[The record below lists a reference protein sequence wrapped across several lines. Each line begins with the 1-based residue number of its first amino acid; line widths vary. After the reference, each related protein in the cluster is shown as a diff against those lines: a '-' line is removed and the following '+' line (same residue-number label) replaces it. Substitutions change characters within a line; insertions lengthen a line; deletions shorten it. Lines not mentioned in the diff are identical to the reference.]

1 MASRYRRV
9 VSWWR
14 KCGCNGC
21 RAVTYQITKPPLTL
35 SDCPVIQCA
44 AGEHKKRTTSA
55 TSSAFPRRPNGLRSI
70 ARRKTSGSEK
80 YLEVMSLSTYPG
92 ATDLPRRQLQ
102 RPAFC
107 ERINRSFR
115 RAVQAAPSSDS
126 DSAGHRRNV
135 NDVCAILEIG
145 QGSLSNPEQSFQ
157 VRIEH
162 LVQLLD

>member
-35 SDCPVIQCA
+35 SDCPVIQRA

-92 ATDLPRRQLQ
+92 APAFTLIFRGDSSNAQLVVNESTAAFVAPYKL
-102 RPAFC
+102 RPAAIPILPATDEMLTMF
-107 ERINRSFR
+107 
-115 RAVQAAPSSDS
+115 APSSRYGK
-126 DSAGHRRNV
+126 A
-135 NDVCAILEIG
+135 A
-145 QGSLSNPEQSFQ
+145 
-157 VRIEH
+157 
-162 LVQLLD
+162 